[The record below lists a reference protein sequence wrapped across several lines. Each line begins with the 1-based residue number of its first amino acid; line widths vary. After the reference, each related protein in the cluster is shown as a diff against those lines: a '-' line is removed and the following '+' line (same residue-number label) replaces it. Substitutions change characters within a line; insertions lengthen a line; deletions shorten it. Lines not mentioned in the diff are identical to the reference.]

1 MGIRQNLL
9 HSSSYQI
16 GTLLAGL
23 VLLGVF
29 FVSYWLV
36 IASDNALLREPEE
49 AIRAEMRSFQTAD
62 RYAGRAGVEELLRSG
77 LADSDGYFYGYRD
90 ASGDWLDGN
99 IPEWPERFE
108 RLTDGMLLFEIE
120 HERLPE
126 RRASSRLGS
135 EHFDVMAKVDTFSD
149 GSRLLVGRDIDDL
162 EIAQWVAE
170 AFGWAMIF
178 ILLAICALSF
188 GVAYYVTSRFT
199 RIAETTERII
209 ATGNLG
215 ERLLIDSNW
224 DDLSKLSH
232 ILNRLL
238 EELEARV
245 DGIQTVT
252 DSIAHDL
259 RTPLTRLRASVTN
272 LVSAP
277 SREVLL
283 VEIDG
288 LLRVFSSLLRIST
301 IEAGKVPM
309 ASDDVCLEALTRD
322 MVELYEP
329 LALEHGVALR
339 LNIKTVSGSRV
350 RGDADLLCQAVAN
363 LIDNAVKF
371 TPAGGTVLVQ
381 TDVKGA
387 MVELTV
393 LDDGPGI
400 PPEQRERALQRFG
413 RLDASRSLPGNGL
426 GLPLAA
432 AIFRRH
438 GGSLSLDA
446 AGAGAPGLRVTV
458 QLPRGTG

>member
-16 GTLLAGL
+16 GTLLAWL

-283 VEIDG
+283 VE
-288 LLRVFSSLLRIST
+288 
-301 IEAGKVPM
+301 
-309 ASDDVCLEALTRD
+309 ALTRD